1 MSDEIE
7 IKKQEDESELTEDQL
22 DETAGGV
29 QVEASGDTIVEYGT
43 IVMEFKAEPKS
54 KDWIKR
60 LKDQYDG

>member
-54 KDWIKR
+54 KD
-60 LKDQYDG
+60 